1 MKINENPV
9 TREKLAHYA
18 DLIVRKKEIEAEL
31 DELKKEFNDYFD
43 SSVGKQGKGEII
55 IGDYKLQRQIRKTE
69 KYAQEATVTRLEELN
84 LHELIQKKPDEGK
97 IKSALNLGLLKK
109 QDLDGCVSTIYS
121 QAISVKQTVS

>member
-1 MKINENPV
+1 MRINENPV

-18 DLIVRKKEIEAEL
+18 DLMVRKKEIETEL
-31 DELKKEFNDYFD
+31 DELKKDFNDYFD

-55 IGDYKLQRQIRKTE
+55 IGEYKLQRQIRKTE
-69 KYAQEATVTRLEELN
+69 KYSQEATVSRLEELN

-109 QDLDGCVSTIYS
+109 EDLDGCVSTIYS
-121 QAISVKQTVS
+121 HAISVKQTIS